1 MAPSIRS
8 LAIAALICLCL
19 GPGAA
24 QAATRIVLLPI
35 SVHATGAEVDYL
47 QSGLMEMLASRLDQ
61 YDGLVVVR
69 PGGDVVSA
77 RDGDAA
83 REAGRLQNGDYVVF
97 GSFTRFGDGASLDL
111 RCAAVDSPADDDARD
126 VTRRVF
132 VQSGTLSEIIPQLD
146 TVAQKVARY
155 TVSQGAEPARVGEGG
170 AATARAPAAEYQA
183 LLLRVEALERAA
195 AENTSSA
202 PVVGAAPGE
211 AVVEPDS
218 DS

>member
-1 MAPSIRS
+1 M
-8 LAIAALICLCL
+8 
-19 GPGAA
+19 
-24 QAATRIVLLPI
+24 PI

-47 QSGLMEMLASRLDQ
+47 QNGLMEMLASRLDQ
-61 YDGLVVVR
+61 YDGIVVVR

-83 REAGRLQNGDYVVF
+83 REAGRSQDGDYVVF

-111 RCAAVDSPADDDARD
+111 RCAAVGSPEDDDARD

-155 TVSQGAEPARVGEGG
+155 TVSGGAEPTRVGEQG
-170 AATARAPAAEYQA
+170 AAPAAAPDADYQA
-183 LLLRVEALERAA
+183 LLRRVEALERAA
-195 AENTSSA
+195 AEKPSA
-202 PVVGAAPGE
+202 APLVGAAPGE

>member
-1 MAPSIRS
+1 MSNPIRS
-8 LAIAALICLCL
+8 IAIAALTCACLSA
-19 GPGAA
+19 GAA
-24 QAATRIVLLPI
+24 GATTRIVLLPI

-47 QSGLMEMLASRLDQ
+47 QSGLMAMLASRLDQ

-69 PGGDVVSA
+69 PGGDAKSA

-83 REAGRLQNGDYVVF
+83 REAGRTQKGDFVVF

-111 RCAAVDSPADDDARD
+111 RCAAVKAPANDDTRD
-126 VTRRVF
+126 LTRRVF

-155 TVSQGAEPARVGEGG
+155 TVSGGAEPTRVGDGS
-170 AATARAPAAEYQA
+170 APAATTVSVEEYRD
-183 LLLRVEALERAA
+183 LLRRVEALEQASGEA
-195 AENTSSA
+195 SA
-202 PVVGAAPGE
+202 PVVGAVPGE
-211 AVVEPDS
+211 PAAEPDS